1 MVGLLNRQ
9 FQQISILRY
18 GATGTVFQFIF
29 I

>member
-1 MVGLLNRQ
+1 MVGPLNLQ
-9 FQQISILRY
+9 FPQISILLY